1 MYDFIAIGNV
11 SVDFYFKGES
21 LTRDENRFQ
30 LAIGGKYFPDFFY
43 EDVGGGGCNVAA
55 GVANFGYNVGLL
67 CKIGNNSFKELIL
80 QKLKTKKIST
90 DICQYQDNY
99 YKISAILLTDKG
111 ERTIINYET
120 PSTLWQGFN
129 LSDDVKKAKNVFL
142 SSLPHVDLSEK
153 KKIITYFKGPDVLTF
168 VNLAATDC
176 QRPVSELTELFDG
189 LDVLIVNSHEY
200 SELAKKA
207 YSEIDFKTHSIELSI
222 LKDRILIVTDGEKG
236 SYGYFNNQV
245 IFQPAITVPVILDTT
260 GCGDAYSA
268 GFISE
273 YMKSKDV
280 KKSMENGAQYAAKI
294 IQKIGAN

>member
-11 SVDFYFKGES
+11 SIDLYFKGKT
-21 LTRDENRFQ
+21 LTQSEDRFQ
-30 LAIGGKYFPDFFY
+30 LAIGGKYFADVFY
-43 EDVGGGGCNVAA
+43 EDIGGGGCNVAA
-55 GVANFGYNVGLL
+55 GVAGFGYNVGLL

-90 DICQYQDNY
+90 DVCQYQDNY

-120 PSTLWQGFN
+120 PSTLWEGFN
-129 LSDDVKKAKNVFL
+129 LSDDVKKAKNIFL
-142 SSLPHVDLSEK
+142 SSLPNVALSDK
-153 KKIITYFKGPDVLTF
+153 KKIITYFKGADVLTF

-176 QRPVSELTELFDG
+176 RRSVSELTEIFEG
-189 LDVLIVNSHEY
+189 LDILFVNSHEY
-200 SELAKKA
+200 SELIKKP
-207 YSEIDFKTHSIELSI
+207 YSEINFKTYSVDLPI
-222 LKDRILIVTDGEKG
+222 LKDRVLIVTDGEKG

-245 IFQPAITVPVILDTT
+245 NYQPAITVPVILDTT

-268 GFISE
+268 GFIAE
-273 YMKSKDV
+273 YMRSKDI
-280 KKSMENGAQYAAKI
+280 KKSMENGADYASKI